1 MEILVLPRRLVCG
14 FSAPFTPCRPE
25 WNLSAA
31 TVLRVREDMEV
42 RAVLWTYMTADIF
55 CNAMHIGRMDPPVYK
70 PINRL
75 ELTRPK
81 KGDNSLYLKLQNLGV
96 RIPGACSAFSCWNTV
111 MRYAYAFPAG
121 SRKNMQSWNNG
132 LRGYI
137 PLTDGCICR
146 PRACHNTTA
155 CFTKKP
161 QFENA
166 DPDEVTVRLDG
177 KKELALIKKSAPYP
191 DFMAVLRILC

>member
-14 FSAPFTPCRPE
+14 FSAPFYSVPARVE
-25 WNLSAA
+25 LSAA

-75 ELTRPK
+75 ELTLPLR
-81 KGDNSLYLKLQNLGV
+81 KGTTPCILNFRIWVCG
-96 RIPGACSAFSCWNTV
+96 IPGACSAFSCWNTV

-146 PRACHNTTA
+146 PRACQQYHG
-155 CFTKKP
+155 
-161 QFENA
+161 
-166 DPDEVTVRLDG
+166 L
-177 KKELALIKKSAPYP
+177 LY
-191 DFMAVLRILC
+191 